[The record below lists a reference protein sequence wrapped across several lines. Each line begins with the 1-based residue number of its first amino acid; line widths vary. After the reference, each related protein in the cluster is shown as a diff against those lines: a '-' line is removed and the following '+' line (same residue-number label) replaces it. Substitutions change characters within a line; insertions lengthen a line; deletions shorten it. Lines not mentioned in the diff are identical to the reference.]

1 MNTTRPAAAGE
12 TSGNLKPDE
21 DIDAL
26 IDRLRSADYATR
38 LEARRRLTAAG
49 SAAVPVLIA
58 TLRERNWRL
67 RWAAAKALSEI
78 RDPLSAPALVHRLCD
93 RRFGVRWLAGTG
105 LIALGEH
112 AVEPVL
118 RQLRRRSSSTFLN
131 GAERV
136 LKGIIRQGATPETEE
151 TLRPVIAALEGLEAH
166 LTSPIEAKRALDQLG
181 ERRKG
186 RQAA

>member
-1 MNTTRPAAAGE
+1 MNTTRPAAARE
-12 TSGNLKPDE
+12 TSENLRPED

-26 IDRLRSADYATR
+26 IDDLRSADYVTR

-49 SAAVPVLIA
+49 RAAVPALIA
-58 TLRERNWRL
+58 RLRDRNWRL
-67 RWAAAKALSEI
+67 RWAAAKALSDI
-78 RDPLSAPALVHRLCD
+78 RDPLSAPALVRRLCD

-118 RQLRRRSSSTFLN
+118 RQLRRRSSSTFLH

-136 LKGIIRQGATPETEE
+136 LKGVIREGARPETEE
-151 TLRPVIAALEGLEAH
+151 TVRPVIAALEGLEAH
-166 LTSPIEAKRALDQLG
+166 LMSPIEARRALDRLD

-186 RQAA
+186 REAA